1 MSGRGLVDAYLPDRD
16 GVRHRRRP
24 RGSGHRPA
32 ADRRLRVAVDAG
44 GGDTG
49 AEPVLAGA
57 LAALDDVDLLLVG
70 AETVIRDRLGS
81 LPAGVQVLDAPEVV
95 EMVDDPVSATWA
107 KRGSSVLVAARAVAS
122 GQADALVSPGNT
134 GAVVLSSVARLRRLR
149 GVSAPALVTAVP
161 VPNGHPTLLLDVGA
175 TTACPPEWL
184 IQFARMGTAYA
195 RARLGLAEPRF
206 GLLSNG
212 DEDVKGGPVQ
222 RNTHQLLAAL
232 PGYVGQIEAYDVFTD
247 RVDIAITDGLTGDMV
262 LKTYEQS
269 LDVTAG
275 VAAETARAFSA
286 DHGAAW
292 GDDIFDAVWSR
303 LSPEAGAV
311 LLGVGGVVVKC
322 HGMAPAYDITES
334 IQIAADCVRLDVVG
348 AVRTAFAPAP
358 RPALAPV

>member
-149 GVSAPALVTAVP
+149 GVSAPASR
-161 VPNGHPTLLLDVGA
+161 GSGC
-175 TTACPPEWL
+175 CP
-184 IQFARMGTAYA
+184 MGTRTS
-195 RARLGLAEPRF
+195 RAGRSSATPINCSPRCRATS
-206 GLLSNG
+206 GRSRRTTSS
-212 DEDVKGGPVQ
+212 PTASIS
-222 RNTHQLLAAL
+222 RS
-232 PGYVGQIEAYDVFTD
+232 PTD
-247 RVDIAITDGLTGDMV
+247 
-262 LKTYEQS
+262 
-269 LDVTAG
+269 
-275 VAAETARAFSA
+275 
-286 DHGAAW
+286 
-292 GDDIFDAVWSR
+292 
-303 LSPEAGAV
+303 
-311 LLGVGGVVVKC
+311 
-322 HGMAPAYDITES
+322 
-334 IQIAADCVRLDVVG
+334 
-348 AVRTAFAPAP
+348 
-358 RPALAPV
+358 